1 VHPIKIPKVSKN
13 QEKVIQGEIKKMGAF
28 LQEQRKA
35 KGYTQEAFSE
45 ALEVNVNTIKYIEQG
60 RRSPSLEM
68 LLKICGQLELELNLI
83 EH

>member
-1 VHPIKIPKVSKN
+1 MHPIKIPKVSKN
-13 QEKVIQGEIKKMGAF
+13 QEKVIQTEIKKMGTF

-35 KGYTQEAFSE
+35 RGYTQESFSE

-68 LLKICGQLELELNLI
+68 LLKICGQLDLELKLI
-83 EH
+83 EP

>member
-1 VHPIKIPKVSKN
+1 
-13 QEKVIQGEIKKMGAF
+13 MGAF

>member
-13 QEKVIQGEIKKMGAF
+13 QEKVIQTEIKKMGTF

-35 KGYTQEAFSE
+35 RGYTQESFSE

-68 LLKICGQLELELNLI
+68 LLKICGQLDLELKLI
-83 EH
+83 EP